1 VIPAGDPVG
10 VRPAPGQVR
19 ARTSILYKVVG
30 VLVVTLVVSSVVTG
44 VIASQ
49 LTSSALSGQADRI
62 ATSQLTVLQEAFAE
76 RERTLIAS
84 MRNLAETVNT
94 EGLFDPARRT
104 DLIAELGRAS
114 GNFDL
119 DVIRMLDPEGS
130 ELVPPLGIGTTLASS
145 SIFSAAA
152 PGVEPGSRLLATSDG
167 KYVQA
172 VAVPV
177 GGGPVRPVL
186 VGAYL
191 FDHAFAYRLRRQI
204 GSLDN
209 VLLVA
214 SGRVAGT
221 TLPLPPSLPPGQE
234 DDPDGDEVGTLPETP
249 TVVRLG
255 GQPSLVAYVPVGRN
269 IDDPVGGALGVALTN
284 PISPL
289 QRSLADARLLASV
302 LLTLVALGLGWVL
315 FRALIKP
322 LVVLAAT
329 AGRVA
334 GGDADATF
342 VRRGNDEIGMLARSL
357 EHMRLEL
364 RARLELIARQAT
376 VLQESSQRI
385 VTAQD
390 EERQRLSRDLHDG
403 IQQQLVVLRMQVG
416 MLQDGIGPDG
426 DNPTRA
432 YDSLGADLDRVI
444 EQLREVTH
452 NLYPSILVDR
462 GLTAALH
469 SYAGRLPLTTV
480 LSCLPED
487 FPRLAPEIE
496 SGAYFLLGEAVTN
509 ALKHARATRID
520 IGLRLADGWLEVT
533 VADDGA
539 GFDQGEGQRR
549 GGLLH
554 MEDRVRSFGGTLT
567 IDSAPGTGTRVVA
580 TFPEQIGPERI
591 GPDRSG
597 PEGIDN
603 ESATAGPVPSS
614 T

>member
-1 VIPAGDPVG
+1 MA
-10 VRPAPGQVR
+10 
-19 ARTSILYKVVG
+19 
-30 VLVVTLVVSSVVTG
+30 
-44 VIASQ
+44 IA
-49 LTSSALSGQADRI
+49 
-62 ATSQLTVLQEAFAE
+62 
-76 RERTLIAS
+76 
-84 MRNLAETVNT
+84 
-94 EGLFDPARRT
+94 
-104 DLIAELGRAS
+104 LG
-114 GNFDL
+114 
-119 DVIRMLDPEGS
+119 
-130 ELVPPLGIGTTLASS
+130 T
-145 SIFSAAA
+145 
-152 PGVEPGSRLLATSDG
+152 
-167 KYVQA
+167 
-172 VAVPV
+172 
-177 GGGPVRPVL
+177 GPVRPVL

-191 FDHAFAYRLRRQI
+191 FDDAFAYRLRRQI

-214 SGRVAGT
+214 SGRVAGS
-221 TLPLPPSLPPGQE
+221 TLPLPPSMPPGGE
-234 DDPDGDEVGTLPETP
+234 EPDDDVSDVTASLPDTP

-255 GQPSLVAYVPVGRN
+255 GEPSLVAYVPVGRN
-269 IDDPVGGALGVALTN
+269 ADDPVGGALGVALTN

-289 QRSLADARLLASV
+289 QRSLADTRLLASV

-322 LVVLAAT
+322 LVMLAAT

-334 GGDADATF
+334 GGDAEATF

-364 RARLELIARQAT
+364 RARLELIGRQASD
-376 VLQESSQRI
+376 LQESSQRI
-385 VTAQD
+385 VAAQD

-416 MLQDGIGPDG
+416 MLQDGIAPDG
-426 DNPTRA
+426 ADPRQA
-432 YDSLGADLDRVI
+432 YDSLGAELDRVI

-462 GLTAALH
+462 GLTSALH
-469 SYAGRLPLTTV
+469 SYVGRLPLTTV
-480 LSCLPED
+480 LSSEPQD

-509 ALKHARATRID
+509 ALKHAHATRID

-539 GFDQGEGQRR
+539 GFDPGEGQRR

-554 MEDRVRSFGGTLT
+554 MEDRVRSFGGRLT
-567 IDSAPGTGTRVVA
+567 IDSSPGAGTRVVA
-580 TFPEQIGPERI
+580 TFPETIGA
-591 GPDRSG
+591 D
-597 PEGIDN
+597 
-603 ESATAGPVPSS
+603 AT